1 MCSVLGVCIHH
12 SQVRDSDSN
21 EVMGSAEDRVFETNP
36 LSLAVHIILYAYS
49 NSCMYSCAD
58 SCNMDYV
65 TILHVVRAKLHH
77 LAALDLS
84 SGILKS
90 TSNMMYITSSEEECP
105 LTLIMYY
112 FLNEGCLGL
121 LHNVLLCRHFS
132 F

>member
-84 SGILKS
+84 SGISRIIEVNIKHDVH
-90 TSNMMYITSSEEECP
+90 YIIRRGMS
-105 LTLIMYY
+105 ID
-112 FLNEGCLGL
+112 FN
-121 LHNVLLCRHFS
+121 HVLLP
-132 F
+132 